1 MRNLPEIAKDFAVS
15 AAIAVVFYLSILSVP
30 IVVTGCVGPQT
41 REAVVFHTFRSTYNA
56 TRTAYEGYLE
66 LVVNQKVDQSQV
78 AKVDAAWND
87 FRSAFAL
94 AFKAA
99 SNDWTASTPESAQ
112 KIADDFIKLVRT
124 L

>member
-1 MRNLPEIAKDFAVS
+1 MRNLPDAAKDCALSAV
-15 AAIAVVFYLSILSVP
+15 IAVAFYLSMLTVP
-30 IVVTGCVGPQT
+30 VVMPGCAGPQT

-66 LVVNQKVDQSQV
+66 LVVQQKVDQAQV

-94 AFKAA
+94 AFRAA

-112 KIADDFIKLVRT
+112 KLADDFIKLVRT